1 MKIFLFG
8 VSDNLKRRAISH
20 IICNSMAPYV
30 TLDSYVRKKK
40 NRKRKYN
47 FAIQTLVTI
56 KGLKLN
62 LRQMDENEGR
72 MQVHYS

>member
-1 MKIFLFG
+1 
-8 VSDNLKRRAISH
+8 
-20 IICNSMAPYV
+20 MAPYV
-30 TLDSYVRKKK
+30 TLDSYMRKK

-62 LRQMDENEGR
+62 LRHVDENEGR

>member
-1 MKIFLFG
+1 
-8 VSDNLKRRAISH
+8 
-20 IICNSMAPYV
+20 MAPYV